1 MKYDLNEV
9 GEIEFSWDF
18 DEDGYREFLEENSY
32 SDSQEAFMEYV
43 NDYVSFDLEYF
54 DSDTYH
60 HMDYDS
66 LSFPELKEEFGDS
79 VANEVLSCCREEDS
93 CRLDQSELYSDDDVS
108 VEDAAMKLL
117 RNGAYFKGCRG
128 FILQNGVVVYTDAEH
143 NMVTRI
149 NGVNSKFDFIRMG
162 NIRVLDASL
171 DMCQEP
177 TEKQYNVIE
186 KVLSSYKG
194 ETFYLDFFGKS
205 GGEYGVMYQSEEPY
219 RVMNDIRKYYEE
231 GVKPK
236 GDSYESKSGK
246 LVMITESQFNRIM
259 LIN

>member
-43 NDYVSFDLEYF
+43 NGYVSFDLEYF

-79 VANEVLSCCREEDS
+79 VANEVLSCCKEEGS
-93 CRLDQSELYSDDDVS
+93 CL
-108 VEDAAMKLL
+108 
-117 RNGAYFKGCRG
+117 
-128 FILQNGVVVYTDAEH
+128 VVYTDAEH

-186 KVLSSYKG
+186 KVLSSYRG

-246 LVMITESQFNRIM
+246 LVMITESQFKRIM